1 MKKIIRV
8 NLPANIVIDKLNKI
22 VRTSFKIKDQLGL
35 TDYLFYGSKIEKD
48 EFLWDSVKHINNLYR
63 VKGKIVA
70 VENNKTQIN
79 IEVINRP
86 SRYMIYVLGI
96 WLLII
101 GIITK
106 NIFFVIFSVV
116 FVIYSYI
123 IKQSFL
129 NKVTTDIKKIF
140 T

>member
-86 SRYMIYVLGI
+86 SRYTIYVLGI

-116 FVIYSYI
+116 FVIYSCV

-129 NKVTTDIKKIF
+129 SKVTTDIKKIF

>member
-106 NIFFVIFSVV
+106 NIFFFIFSVV
-116 FVIYSYI
+116 FVIYSCI

>member
-86 SRYMIYVLGI
+86 SRYTIYVLGI

-106 NIFFVIFSVV
+106 NIFLL
-116 FVIYSYI
+116 Y
-123 IKQSFL
+123 FL
-129 NKVTTDIKKIF
+129 LF
-140 T
+140 L